1 MFDDAELQLLRAS
14 VNCIA
19 VLERMSCGW
28 KLDMRQS
35 TRRALKYRRGR
46 GEILIINHDGRGW
59 WDPLS
64 QAKGDIFDLVQHL
77 DSSLNFSQ
85 VRLVL
90 WRLLGQA
97 PSFPEVLREEKG
109 RTITQPIAERWSR
122 RPRLRRGSATWRYLT
137 DQRALTAAVIEHAA
151 GQDAIRE
158 GHYGSA
164 WFAHRDSGVISHVE
178 IRGPDYKGS
187 LRGGRK
193 TLFRYSPTRV
203 RAHRLVIA
211 EAPIDALSLAVL
223 EECRPHTLYVG
234 TGGGMGPGT
243 IEALQA
249 TIAALASNPDALVAS
264 ATDANVAGDRY
275 AQFHSEFAAA
285 ARVRFERQRPPDD
298 LDWNDVLKKGRGR

>member
-1 MFDDAELQLLRAS
+1 MFDDTGLQLLRAS
-14 VNCIA
+14 VNCVA
-19 VLERMSCGW
+19 VLERTSCGW

-35 TRRALKYRRGR
+35 TRRALKYRRR
-46 GEILIINHDGRGW
+46 EGEILIINHDGRGW

-64 QAKGDIFDLVQHL
+64 RAKGDVFDLVRHL
-77 DSSLNFSQ
+77 DPSLNFGQ
-85 VRLVL
+85 VRQVL
-90 WRLLGQA
+90 WRLLGEA
-97 PSFPEVLREEKG
+97 PSFQGAPREEKSSAP
-109 RTITQPIAERWSR
+109 TEPIAERWSR

-164 WFAHRDSGVISHVE
+164 WFAHRDAGVISHVE

-249 TIAALASNPDALVAS
+249 IIAGLAGNPDALVAS

-275 AQFHSEFAAA
+275 ARYHAEFADA
-285 ARVRFERQRPPDD
+285 ARVRFERLRPPDD

>member
-1 MFDDAELQLLRAS
+1 MFDYAELQLLRAS
-14 VNCIA
+14 VNCVA
-19 VLERMSCGW
+19 VLERMSYGW

-35 TRRALKYRRGR
+35 TRRTLKYRRGE

-64 QAKGDIFDLVQHL
+64 RAKGDVFDLVQHL
-77 DSSLNFSQ
+77 DSRLNFGQ
-85 VRLVL
+85 VRQVL
-90 WRLLGQA
+90 WRLLGEA
-97 PSFPEVLREEKG
+97 PTFPSVPCEEQN
-109 RTITQPIAERWSR
+109 RTTTQPIAERWSS

-158 GHYGSA
+158 GHRGSA
-164 WFAHRDSGVISHVE
+164 WFVHRDAGQVSHVE
-178 IRGPDYKGS
+178 VRGPDYKGS

-193 TLFRYSPTRV
+193 TLFRYLPAHALT
-203 RAHRLVIA
+203 HRLAIV

-223 EECRPHTLYVG
+223 EKCRPNTLYVG
-234 TGGGMGPGT
+234 TGGGMGSGT

-249 TIAALASNPDALVAS
+249 IIANLAGNPDALVVS
-264 ATDANVAGDRY
+264 ATDANLAGDQYAQYHAEFAGVAG
-275 AQFHSEFAAA
+275 
-285 ARVRFERQRPPDD
+285 VRFKRLRPPDN